1 MIPIQLLK
9 RAKAKFER
17 EHGAN
22 HEESGYPEVLA
33 WNKRVIFAHS
43 KTEIKAYIKAQRL
56 IPVIIYGVTFFI
68 ASISLC
74 IFTHSNIIINKFI
87 DIVFIALVSLLS
99 VSCVCFCIFATKKLK
114 QHIEIYK
121 NKIVVYKLF

>member
-22 HEESGYPEVLA
+22 HEEFGYTEVLT
-33 WNKRVIFAHS
+33 WKERVIFAHS
-43 KTEIKAYIKAQRL
+43 KIEIKAYIKAQKL
-56 IPVIIYGVTFFI
+56 ISTIVYGVIFFI
-68 ASISLC
+68 TSISLC
-74 IFTHSNIIINKFI
+74 IFTHANIIINNFI
-87 DIVFIALVSLLS
+87 DIIFIALLSLLS
-99 VSCVCFCIFATKKLK
+99 VSCIYFCIFATKKLK
-114 QHIEIYK
+114 QHISTYK